1 MKRKQKNIYSLLDR
15 IGSELTDVAQME
27 KNSSDGVR
35 DLQEGDLRGPAT
47 EVVPE
52 GLNSIKPNDCPDGKA
67 KDLEN
72 VGDRTSSD
80 FIYKELCP
88 QCKKAGLVRVK
99 RQRWMRLL
107 SKSRHYLCL
116 ECEARLLIVGRL
128 QIKLRKGGA

>member
-15 IGSELTDVAQME
+15 IGSELTDLAQRE
-27 KNSSDGVR
+27 KNSCDGVG
-35 DLQEGDLRGPAT
+35 DSQEGDLRGPAT
-47 EVVPE
+47 GMVPE
-52 GLNSIKPNDCPDGKA
+52 GLSGIEPNDCLDGKA
-67 KDLEN
+67 KDL
-72 VGDRTSSD
+72 GDRTSSD
-80 FIYKELCP
+80 SIYRELCP

-99 RQRWMRLL
+99 RQRWMRLI